1 LGVRYVLE
9 GSVRRSGNRIRITGQ
24 LIDAASG
31 AHLWADRY
39 DGALEDVFELQDQ
52 VAASVVGAIAPSL
65 TQAEM
70 ERAKR
75 KPTNSLDA
83 YDYYLRGL
91 TALWQYT
98 KDGTEQ
104 ACGLFERSVALDPQ
118 FAPAYAVL
126 AGTINLR
133 KSWGWSTDPAAD
145 ASRAIAYAKSALRL
159 GRQDAFVLAQSAVV
173 LFDEV
178 ELADSLLDE
187 AIRLD
192 PNGMLGWLWGGWA
205 KTLLGDHQTAIDY
218 HHRALRLSPLDPRI
232 FYAQGG
238 LAFDYFF
245 LGNYDEGLKCAADA
259 LRHHPSYV
267 PALRITMACNALSGN
282 IEAAQKVWRQVA
294 LLSPSDR
301 VSETRKRAPFRD
313 QDLAKIEEA
322 YRLAGM
328 PE

>member
-1 LGVRYVLE
+1 L
-9 GSVRRSGNRIRITGQ
+9 
-24 LIDAASG
+24 
-31 AHLWADRY
+31 
-39 DGALEDVFELQDQ
+39 
-52 VAASVVGAIAPSL
+52 
-65 TQAEM
+65 
-70 ERAKR
+70 
-75 KPTNSLDA
+75 
-83 YDYYLRGL
+83 
-91 TALWQYT
+91 
-98 KDGTEQ
+98 
-104 ACGLFERSVALDPQ
+104 
-118 FAPAYAVL
+118 
-126 AGTINLR
+126 
-133 KSWGWSTDPAAD
+133 
-145 ASRAIAYAKSALRL
+145 
-159 GRQDAFVLAQSAVV
+159 VLAQSAIV
-173 LFDEV
+173 LTAIGYEV
-178 ELADSLLDE
+178 ELADSLLEE
-187 AIRLD
+187 AIRLN
-192 PNGMLGWLWGGWA
+192 PNGMLGWLGGGWT
-205 KTLLGDHQTAIDY
+205 KTFLGDHRTAIDY
-218 HHRALRLSPLDPRI
+218 FHRALRLSPLDPRI